1 MKKFTNVSNY
11 QKKLAAIAVCG
22 ALAISG
28 VSFSMSQADAS
39 TSAALIGMGKG
50 ADIALSDAGLKENQV
65 NDLTAKYRTE
75 NGVSFYTVT
84 FTSGSYTYEYRV
96 NAVDGSILQADRNAV
111 TQATENGTTTGNQT
125 TTTKK
130 ITKAKAK
137 SIALKHAGVSASKAT
152 FVTAKLDYEDGQ
164 QVYEI
169 EFYSGNIEYDYE
181 ILASSGEILSFDKDI
196 EGYSIPKETTS
207 SKRITK
213 AKAKSIALKH
223 AGVSA
228 SKATFVKAKL
238 DYEDGR
244 RVYEIEFYSGNTEY
258 DYEILASSGE
268 ILSFDKDI
276 EGYSIPKET
285 TSSKRITKAKA
296 KSIALK
302 HAGVSASKATFVKAK
317 LDYEDGRRVYEIEFY
332 SGNTEYDY
340 EILASNGKII
350 SYDKDIE
357 NYKIPRK
364 NTSSSTY
371 IGKAK
376 AKSIALKDAGV
387 SASSATFTKTKLDYE
402 DGIRVYEI
410 EFYTNSAEYEYEI
423 NAKTGKIRD
432 MDVEHFDYDDDWD

>member
-50 ADIALSDAGLKENQV
+50 ADIALSDAALKENQV

-84 FTSGSYTYEYRV
+84 FTSGSYTYEYRL

-111 TQATENGTTTGNQT
+111 TQEAETGTTTGSQT

-130 ITKAKAK
+130 
-137 SIALKHAGVSASKAT
+137 
-152 FVTAKLDYEDGQ
+152 
-164 QVYEI
+164 
-169 EFYSGNIEYDYE
+169 
-181 ILASSGEILSFDKDI
+181 
-196 EGYSIPKETTS
+196 
-207 SKRITK
+207 
-213 AKAKSIALKH
+213 
-223 AGVSA
+223 
-228 SKATFVKAKL
+228 
-238 DYEDGR
+238 
-244 RVYEIEFYSGNTEY
+244 
-258 DYEILASSGE
+258 
-268 ILSFDKDI
+268 
-276 EGYSIPKET
+276 
-285 TSSKRITKAKA
+285 ITKAKA

>member
-22 ALAISG
+22 ALVISG

-111 TQATENGTTTGNQT
+111 TQETETGTTTGSQT

-137 SIALKHAGVSASKAT
+137 SIALKHAGVSSSKAT
-152 FVTAKLDYEDGQ
+152 FVTTKLDYEDGQ
-164 QVYEI
+164 Q
-169 EFYSGNIEYDYE
+169 
-181 ILASSGEILSFDKDI
+181 
-196 EGYSIPKETTS
+196 
-207 SKRITK
+207 
-213 AKAKSIALKH
+213 
-223 AGVSA
+223 
-228 SKATFVKAKL
+228 
-238 DYEDGR
+238 
-244 RVYEIEFYSGNTEY
+244 
-258 DYEILASSGE
+258 
-268 ILSFDKDI
+268 
-276 EGYSIPKET
+276 
-285 TSSKRITKAKA
+285 
-296 KSIALK
+296 
-302 HAGVSASKATFVKAK
+302 
-317 LDYEDGRRVYEIEFY
+317 VYEIEFY

>member
-22 ALAISG
+22 ALVISG

-75 NGVSFYTVT
+75 NGLSFYTVT
-84 FTSGSYTYEYRV
+84 FTSGSYTYEYRL

-111 TQATENGTTTGNQT
+111 TQETETGTTTGSQT

-130 ITKAKAK
+130 ITK
-137 SIALKHAGVSASKAT
+137 V
-152 FVTAKLDYEDGQ
+152 
-164 QVYEI
+164 
-169 EFYSGNIEYDYE
+169 
-181 ILASSGEILSFDKDI
+181 
-196 EGYSIPKETTS
+196 
-207 SKRITK
+207 
-213 AKAKSIALKH
+213 
-223 AGVSA
+223 
-228 SKATFVKAKL
+228 
-238 DYEDGR
+238 
-244 RVYEIEFYSGNTEY
+244 
-258 DYEILASSGE
+258 
-268 ILSFDKDI
+268 
-276 EGYSIPKET
+276 
-285 TSSKRITKAKA
+285 KA

-432 MDVEHFDYDDDWD
+432 MDVEHFDCDDDWD

>member
-22 ALAISG
+22 ALVISG

-84 FTSGSYTYEYRV
+84 FTSGSYTYEYRL

-111 TQATENGTTTGNQT
+111 TQATENGTTTGSQT

-130 ITKAKAK
+130 
-137 SIALKHAGVSASKAT
+137 
-152 FVTAKLDYEDGQ
+152 
-164 QVYEI
+164 
-169 EFYSGNIEYDYE
+169 
-181 ILASSGEILSFDKDI
+181 
-196 EGYSIPKETTS
+196 
-207 SKRITK
+207 
-213 AKAKSIALKH
+213 
-223 AGVSA
+223 
-228 SKATFVKAKL
+228 
-238 DYEDGR
+238 
-244 RVYEIEFYSGNTEY
+244 
-258 DYEILASSGE
+258 
-268 ILSFDKDI
+268 
-276 EGYSIPKET
+276 
-285 TSSKRITKAKA
+285 ITKAKA

>member
-22 ALAISG
+22 ALVISG

-75 NGVSFYTVT
+75 NGLSFYTVT
-84 FTSGSYTYEYRV
+84 FTSGCYTYQYRV

-111 TQATENGTTTGNQT
+111 TQEAETGTTTESQT

-130 ITKAKAK
+130 
-137 SIALKHAGVSASKAT
+137 
-152 FVTAKLDYEDGQ
+152 
-164 QVYEI
+164 
-169 EFYSGNIEYDYE
+169 
-181 ILASSGEILSFDKDI
+181 
-196 EGYSIPKETTS
+196 
-207 SKRITK
+207 
-213 AKAKSIALKH
+213 
-223 AGVSA
+223 
-228 SKATFVKAKL
+228 
-238 DYEDGR
+238 
-244 RVYEIEFYSGNTEY
+244 
-258 DYEILASSGE
+258 
-268 ILSFDKDI
+268 
-276 EGYSIPKET
+276 
-285 TSSKRITKAKA
+285 ITKAKA

-432 MDVEHFDYDDDWD
+432 MDVEHFDCDDDWD

>member
-22 ALAISG
+22 ALVISG

-75 NGVSFYTVT
+75 NGLSFYTVT

-111 TQATENGTTTGNQT
+111 TQETETGTTTGSQT

-130 ITKAKAK
+130 
-137 SIALKHAGVSASKAT
+137 
-152 FVTAKLDYEDGQ
+152 
-164 QVYEI
+164 
-169 EFYSGNIEYDYE
+169 
-181 ILASSGEILSFDKDI
+181 
-196 EGYSIPKETTS
+196 
-207 SKRITK
+207 
-213 AKAKSIALKH
+213 
-223 AGVSA
+223 
-228 SKATFVKAKL
+228 
-238 DYEDGR
+238 
-244 RVYEIEFYSGNTEY
+244 
-258 DYEILASSGE
+258 
-268 ILSFDKDI
+268 
-276 EGYSIPKET
+276 
-285 TSSKRITKAKA
+285 ITKAKA

-357 NYKIPRK
+357 NYKIPKK

-432 MDVEHFDYDDDWD
+432 MDVEHFDCDDDWD

>member
-22 ALAISG
+22 ALVISG

-75 NGVSFYTVT
+75 NGLFFYTVT
-84 FTSGSYTYEYRV
+84 FTSGSYTYEYRL

-111 TQATENGTTTGNQT
+111 TQETETGTTTGSQT

-130 ITKAKAK
+130 
-137 SIALKHAGVSASKAT
+137 
-152 FVTAKLDYEDGQ
+152 
-164 QVYEI
+164 
-169 EFYSGNIEYDYE
+169 
-181 ILASSGEILSFDKDI
+181 
-196 EGYSIPKETTS
+196 
-207 SKRITK
+207 
-213 AKAKSIALKH
+213 
-223 AGVSA
+223 
-228 SKATFVKAKL
+228 
-238 DYEDGR
+238 
-244 RVYEIEFYSGNTEY
+244 
-258 DYEILASSGE
+258 
-268 ILSFDKDI
+268 
-276 EGYSIPKET
+276 
-285 TSSKRITKAKA
+285 ITKAKA

-423 NAKTGKIRD
+423 NARTGKIRD
-432 MDVEHFDYDDDWD
+432 VDVEHFDCDDDWD

>member
-22 ALAISG
+22 ALVISG

-75 NGVSFYTVT
+75 NGLSFYTVT
-84 FTSGSYTYEYRV
+84 FTSGSYTYEYRL

-111 TQATENGTTTGNQT
+111 TQETETGTTTGSQT

-130 ITKAKAK
+130 
-137 SIALKHAGVSASKAT
+137 
-152 FVTAKLDYEDGQ
+152 
-164 QVYEI
+164 
-169 EFYSGNIEYDYE
+169 
-181 ILASSGEILSFDKDI
+181 
-196 EGYSIPKETTS
+196 
-207 SKRITK
+207 
-213 AKAKSIALKH
+213 
-223 AGVSA
+223 
-228 SKATFVKAKL
+228 
-238 DYEDGR
+238 
-244 RVYEIEFYSGNTEY
+244 
-258 DYEILASSGE
+258 
-268 ILSFDKDI
+268 
-276 EGYSIPKET
+276 
-285 TSSKRITKAKA
+285 ITKAKA

-423 NAKTGKIRD
+423 NARTGKIRD
-432 MDVEHFDYDDDWD
+432 VDVEHFDRDDDWD

>member
-22 ALAISG
+22 ALVISG

-75 NGVSFYTVT
+75 NGLSFYTVT
-84 FTSGSYTYEYRV
+84 FTSGSYTYEYRL

-111 TQATENGTTTGNQT
+111 TQEAETGTTTESQT

-130 ITKAKAK
+130 
-137 SIALKHAGVSASKAT
+137 
-152 FVTAKLDYEDGQ
+152 
-164 QVYEI
+164 
-169 EFYSGNIEYDYE
+169 
-181 ILASSGEILSFDKDI
+181 
-196 EGYSIPKETTS
+196 
-207 SKRITK
+207 
-213 AKAKSIALKH
+213 
-223 AGVSA
+223 
-228 SKATFVKAKL
+228 
-238 DYEDGR
+238 
-244 RVYEIEFYSGNTEY
+244 
-258 DYEILASSGE
+258 
-268 ILSFDKDI
+268 
-276 EGYSIPKET
+276 
-285 TSSKRITKAKA
+285 ITKAKA

>member
-22 ALAISG
+22 ALVISG

-111 TQATENGTTTGNQT
+111 TQETETGTTTGSQT

-164 QVYEI
+164 Q
-169 EFYSGNIEYDYE
+169 
-181 ILASSGEILSFDKDI
+181 
-196 EGYSIPKETTS
+196 
-207 SKRITK
+207 
-213 AKAKSIALKH
+213 
-223 AGVSA
+223 
-228 SKATFVKAKL
+228 
-238 DYEDGR
+238 
-244 RVYEIEFYSGNTEY
+244 
-258 DYEILASSGE
+258 
-268 ILSFDKDI
+268 
-276 EGYSIPKET
+276 
-285 TSSKRITKAKA
+285 
-296 KSIALK
+296 
-302 HAGVSASKATFVKAK
+302 
-317 LDYEDGRRVYEIEFY
+317 VYEIEFY

>member
-22 ALAISG
+22 ALVISG

-75 NGVSFYTVT
+75 NGLSFYTVT

-111 TQATENGTTTGNQT
+111 TQEAETGTTTESQT

-130 ITKAKAK
+130 
-137 SIALKHAGVSASKAT
+137 
-152 FVTAKLDYEDGQ
+152 
-164 QVYEI
+164 
-169 EFYSGNIEYDYE
+169 
-181 ILASSGEILSFDKDI
+181 
-196 EGYSIPKETTS
+196 
-207 SKRITK
+207 
-213 AKAKSIALKH
+213 
-223 AGVSA
+223 
-228 SKATFVKAKL
+228 
-238 DYEDGR
+238 
-244 RVYEIEFYSGNTEY
+244 
-258 DYEILASSGE
+258 
-268 ILSFDKDI
+268 
-276 EGYSIPKET
+276 
-285 TSSKRITKAKA
+285 ITKAKA

-402 DGIRVYEI
+402 DDIRVYEI

-432 MDVEHFDYDDDWD
+432 MDVEHFDCDDDWD

>member
-1 MKKFTNVSNY
+1 MLGKDVDTMKKFTNVSNY

-22 ALAISG
+22 ALVISG

-75 NGVSFYTVT
+75 NGLSFYTVT
-84 FTSGSYTYEYRV
+84 FTSGSYTYEYRL

-111 TQATENGTTTGNQT
+111 TQETETGTTTGSQT

-152 FVTAKLDYEDGQ
+152 FV
-164 QVYEI
+164 
-169 EFYSGNIEYDYE
+169 
-181 ILASSGEILSFDKDI
+181 
-196 EGYSIPKETTS
+196 
-207 SKRITK
+207 
-213 AKAKSIALKH
+213 
-223 AGVSA
+223 
-228 SKATFVKAKL
+228 KAKL
-238 DYEDGR
+238 G
-244 RVYEIEFYSGNTEY
+244 
-258 DYEILASSGE
+258 
-268 ILSFDKDI
+268 
-276 EGYSIPKET
+276 
-285 TSSKRITKAKA
+285 
-296 KSIALK
+296 
-302 HAGVSASKATFVKAK
+302 
-317 LDYEDGRRVYEIEFY
+317 YEDGRRVYEIEFY

-432 MDVEHFDYDDDWD
+432 MDVEHFDCDDDWD

>member
-22 ALAISG
+22 ALVISG

-50 ADIALSDAGLKENQV
+50 ADIALSNAGLKENQV

-75 NGVSFYTVT
+75 NGLSFYTVT
-84 FTSGSYTYEYRV
+84 FTSGSYTYEYRL

-111 TQATENGTTTGNQT
+111 TQETETGTTTGSQT

-130 ITKAKAK
+130 
-137 SIALKHAGVSASKAT
+137 
-152 FVTAKLDYEDGQ
+152 
-164 QVYEI
+164 
-169 EFYSGNIEYDYE
+169 
-181 ILASSGEILSFDKDI
+181 
-196 EGYSIPKETTS
+196 
-207 SKRITK
+207 
-213 AKAKSIALKH
+213 
-223 AGVSA
+223 
-228 SKATFVKAKL
+228 
-238 DYEDGR
+238 
-244 RVYEIEFYSGNTEY
+244 
-258 DYEILASSGE
+258 
-268 ILSFDKDI
+268 
-276 EGYSIPKET
+276 
-285 TSSKRITKAKA
+285 ITKAKA

-423 NAKTGKIRD
+423 NARTGKIRD
-432 MDVEHFDYDDDWD
+432 VDVEHFDCDDDWD

>member
-111 TQATENGTTTGNQT
+111 TQATENGTTTGSQT

-130 ITKAKAK
+130 
-137 SIALKHAGVSASKAT
+137 
-152 FVTAKLDYEDGQ
+152 
-164 QVYEI
+164 
-169 EFYSGNIEYDYE
+169 
-181 ILASSGEILSFDKDI
+181 
-196 EGYSIPKETTS
+196 
-207 SKRITK
+207 
-213 AKAKSIALKH
+213 
-223 AGVSA
+223 
-228 SKATFVKAKL
+228 
-238 DYEDGR
+238 
-244 RVYEIEFYSGNTEY
+244 
-258 DYEILASSGE
+258 
-268 ILSFDKDI
+268 
-276 EGYSIPKET
+276 
-285 TSSKRITKAKA
+285 ITKAKA

-350 SYDKDIE
+350 SYDKEIE
-357 NYKIPRK
+357 NYEIPRK

-410 EFYTNSAEYEYEI
+410 EFYTNSTEYEYEI
-423 NAKTGKIRD
+423 NAKTGKICD

>member
-75 NGVSFYTVT
+75 NGLSFYTVT
-84 FTSGSYTYEYRV
+84 FTSGSYTYEYRL

-111 TQATENGTTTGNQT
+111 TQETETGTTTGSQT

-130 ITKAKAK
+130 
-137 SIALKHAGVSASKAT
+137 
-152 FVTAKLDYEDGQ
+152 
-164 QVYEI
+164 
-169 EFYSGNIEYDYE
+169 
-181 ILASSGEILSFDKDI
+181 
-196 EGYSIPKETTS
+196 
-207 SKRITK
+207 
-213 AKAKSIALKH
+213 
-223 AGVSA
+223 
-228 SKATFVKAKL
+228 
-238 DYEDGR
+238 
-244 RVYEIEFYSGNTEY
+244 
-258 DYEILASSGE
+258 
-268 ILSFDKDI
+268 
-276 EGYSIPKET
+276 
-285 TSSKRITKAKA
+285 ITKAKA

-357 NYKIPRK
+357 NYKIPKK

-432 MDVEHFDYDDDWD
+432 MDVEHFDCDDDWD

>member
-22 ALAISG
+22 ALVISG

-111 TQATENGTTTGNQT
+111 TQEAETGTTTGSQT
-125 TTTKK
+125 TTTK
-130 ITKAKAK
+130 
-137 SIALKHAGVSASKAT
+137 S
-152 FVTAKLDYEDGQ
+152 
-164 QVYEI
+164 
-169 EFYSGNIEYDYE
+169 
-181 ILASSGEILSFDKDI
+181 
-196 EGYSIPKETTS
+196 
-207 SKRITK
+207 
-213 AKAKSIALKH
+213 
-223 AGVSA
+223 
-228 SKATFVKAKL
+228 
-238 DYEDGR
+238 
-244 RVYEIEFYSGNTEY
+244 
-258 DYEILASSGE
+258 
-268 ILSFDKDI
+268 
-276 EGYSIPKET
+276 
-285 TSSKRITKAKA
+285 ITKAKA

-402 DGIRVYEI
+402 DGLRVYEI

>member
-22 ALAISG
+22 ALVISG

-75 NGVSFYTVT
+75 NGLSFYTVT

-111 TQATENGTTTGNQT
+111 TQEAETGTTTESQT

-130 ITKAKAK
+130 
-137 SIALKHAGVSASKAT
+137 
-152 FVTAKLDYEDGQ
+152 
-164 QVYEI
+164 
-169 EFYSGNIEYDYE
+169 
-181 ILASSGEILSFDKDI
+181 
-196 EGYSIPKETTS
+196 
-207 SKRITK
+207 
-213 AKAKSIALKH
+213 
-223 AGVSA
+223 
-228 SKATFVKAKL
+228 
-238 DYEDGR
+238 
-244 RVYEIEFYSGNTEY
+244 
-258 DYEILASSGE
+258 
-268 ILSFDKDI
+268 
-276 EGYSIPKET
+276 
-285 TSSKRITKAKA
+285 ITKAKA

-432 MDVEHFDYDDDWD
+432 MDVEHFDCDDDWD

>member
-28 VSFSMSQADAS
+28 VSFSMSQADAC

-75 NGVSFYTVT
+75 NGLSFYTVT
-84 FTSGSYTYEYRV
+84 FTSGSYTYEYRL

-111 TQATENGTTTGNQT
+111 TQETETGTTTGSQT

-130 ITKAKAK
+130 
-137 SIALKHAGVSASKAT
+137 
-152 FVTAKLDYEDGQ
+152 
-164 QVYEI
+164 
-169 EFYSGNIEYDYE
+169 
-181 ILASSGEILSFDKDI
+181 
-196 EGYSIPKETTS
+196 
-207 SKRITK
+207 
-213 AKAKSIALKH
+213 
-223 AGVSA
+223 
-228 SKATFVKAKL
+228 
-238 DYEDGR
+238 
-244 RVYEIEFYSGNTEY
+244 
-258 DYEILASSGE
+258 
-268 ILSFDKDI
+268 
-276 EGYSIPKET
+276 
-285 TSSKRITKAKA
+285 ITKAKA

-432 MDVEHFDYDDDWD
+432 MDVEHFDCDDDWD

>member
-22 ALAISG
+22 ALVISG

-111 TQATENGTTTGNQT
+111 TQETETGTTTGSQT

-137 SIALKHAGVSASKAT
+137 SIALKHAGVSSSKAT
-152 FVTAKLDYEDGQ
+152 FVTTKLDYEDGQ

-244 RVYEIEFYSGNTEY
+244 RVYEIEFY
-258 DYEILASSGE
+258 
-268 ILSFDKDI
+268 
-276 EGYSIPKET
+276 
-285 TSSKRITKAKA
+285 R
-296 KSIALK
+296 
-302 HAGVSASKATFVKAK
+302 
-317 LDYEDGRRVYEIEFY
+317 
-332 SGNTEYDY
+332 GNTEYDY

>member
-22 ALAISG
+22 ALVISG

-84 FTSGSYTYEYRV
+84 FTSGSYTYEYRL

-111 TQATENGTTTGNQT
+111 MQETETGTTTESQT

-130 ITKAKAK
+130 
-137 SIALKHAGVSASKAT
+137 
-152 FVTAKLDYEDGQ
+152 
-164 QVYEI
+164 
-169 EFYSGNIEYDYE
+169 
-181 ILASSGEILSFDKDI
+181 
-196 EGYSIPKETTS
+196 
-207 SKRITK
+207 
-213 AKAKSIALKH
+213 
-223 AGVSA
+223 
-228 SKATFVKAKL
+228 
-238 DYEDGR
+238 
-244 RVYEIEFYSGNTEY
+244 
-258 DYEILASSGE
+258 
-268 ILSFDKDI
+268 
-276 EGYSIPKET
+276 
-285 TSSKRITKAKA
+285 ITKAKA

>member
-22 ALAISG
+22 ALVISG

-111 TQATENGTTTGNQT
+111 TQETETGTTTGSQT

-130 ITKAKAK
+130 
-137 SIALKHAGVSASKAT
+137 
-152 FVTAKLDYEDGQ
+152 
-164 QVYEI
+164 
-169 EFYSGNIEYDYE
+169 
-181 ILASSGEILSFDKDI
+181 
-196 EGYSIPKETTS
+196 
-207 SKRITK
+207 
-213 AKAKSIALKH
+213 
-223 AGVSA
+223 
-228 SKATFVKAKL
+228 
-238 DYEDGR
+238 
-244 RVYEIEFYSGNTEY
+244 
-258 DYEILASSGE
+258 
-268 ILSFDKDI
+268 
-276 EGYSIPKET
+276 
-285 TSSKRITKAKA
+285 ITKAKA

>member
-22 ALAISG
+22 ALVISG

-75 NGVSFYTVT
+75 NGLSFYTVT

-111 TQATENGTTTGNQT
+111 TQETETGTTTGSQT

-130 ITKAKAK
+130 
-137 SIALKHAGVSASKAT
+137 
-152 FVTAKLDYEDGQ
+152 
-164 QVYEI
+164 
-169 EFYSGNIEYDYE
+169 
-181 ILASSGEILSFDKDI
+181 
-196 EGYSIPKETTS
+196 
-207 SKRITK
+207 
-213 AKAKSIALKH
+213 
-223 AGVSA
+223 
-228 SKATFVKAKL
+228 
-238 DYEDGR
+238 
-244 RVYEIEFYSGNTEY
+244 
-258 DYEILASSGE
+258 
-268 ILSFDKDI
+268 
-276 EGYSIPKET
+276 
-285 TSSKRITKAKA
+285 ITKAKA

-423 NAKTGKIRD
+423 NAKTGKICD

>member
-1 MKKFTNVSNY
+1 MKRFTNVSNY

-22 ALAISG
+22 ALVISG

-111 TQATENGTTTGNQT
+111 TQATETGTTTGSQT

-130 ITKAKAK
+130 
-137 SIALKHAGVSASKAT
+137 
-152 FVTAKLDYEDGQ
+152 
-164 QVYEI
+164 
-169 EFYSGNIEYDYE
+169 
-181 ILASSGEILSFDKDI
+181 
-196 EGYSIPKETTS
+196 
-207 SKRITK
+207 ITK

-238 DYEDGR
+238 DYEDGQQ
-244 RVYEIEFYSGNTEY
+244 
-258 DYEILASSGE
+258 
-268 ILSFDKDI
+268 
-276 EGYSIPKET
+276 
-285 TSSKRITKAKA
+285 
-296 KSIALK
+296 
-302 HAGVSASKATFVKAK
+302 
-317 LDYEDGRRVYEIEFY
+317 VYEIEFY

-423 NAKTGKIRD
+423 SAKTGKIRD

>member
-22 ALAISG
+22 ALVISG

-111 TQATENGTTTGNQT
+111 TQEAETGTTTESQT

-130 ITKAKAK
+130 
-137 SIALKHAGVSASKAT
+137 
-152 FVTAKLDYEDGQ
+152 
-164 QVYEI
+164 
-169 EFYSGNIEYDYE
+169 
-181 ILASSGEILSFDKDI
+181 
-196 EGYSIPKETTS
+196 
-207 SKRITK
+207 
-213 AKAKSIALKH
+213 
-223 AGVSA
+223 
-228 SKATFVKAKL
+228 
-238 DYEDGR
+238 
-244 RVYEIEFYSGNTEY
+244 
-258 DYEILASSGE
+258 
-268 ILSFDKDI
+268 
-276 EGYSIPKET
+276 
-285 TSSKRITKAKA
+285 ITKAKA

>member
-1 MKKFTNVSNY
+1 MLGKDVDTMKKFTNVSNY

-75 NGVSFYTVT
+75 NGLSFYTVT
-84 FTSGSYTYEYRV
+84 FTSGSYTYEYRL

-111 TQATENGTTTGNQT
+111 TQEAETGTTTGSQT

-130 ITKAKAK
+130 
-137 SIALKHAGVSASKAT
+137 
-152 FVTAKLDYEDGQ
+152 
-164 QVYEI
+164 
-169 EFYSGNIEYDYE
+169 
-181 ILASSGEILSFDKDI
+181 
-196 EGYSIPKETTS
+196 
-207 SKRITK
+207 
-213 AKAKSIALKH
+213 
-223 AGVSA
+223 
-228 SKATFVKAKL
+228 
-238 DYEDGR
+238 
-244 RVYEIEFYSGNTEY
+244 
-258 DYEILASSGE
+258 
-268 ILSFDKDI
+268 
-276 EGYSIPKET
+276 
-285 TSSKRITKAKA
+285 ITKAKA

-350 SYDKDIE
+350 SFDKDIE

-402 DGIRVYEI
+402 DGLRVYEI

>member
-65 NDLTAKYRTE
+65 NGLTAKYRTE

-84 FTSGSYTYEYRV
+84 FTSDSYTYEYRV

-111 TQATENGTTTGNQT
+111 TQEAETGTTTGSQT

-130 ITKAKAK
+130 
-137 SIALKHAGVSASKAT
+137 
-152 FVTAKLDYEDGQ
+152 
-164 QVYEI
+164 
-169 EFYSGNIEYDYE
+169 
-181 ILASSGEILSFDKDI
+181 
-196 EGYSIPKETTS
+196 
-207 SKRITK
+207 
-213 AKAKSIALKH
+213 
-223 AGVSA
+223 
-228 SKATFVKAKL
+228 
-238 DYEDGR
+238 
-244 RVYEIEFYSGNTEY
+244 
-258 DYEILASSGE
+258 
-268 ILSFDKDI
+268 
-276 EGYSIPKET
+276 
-285 TSSKRITKAKA
+285 ITKAKA

-376 AKSIALKDAGV
+376 AKSIALKNAGV

-402 DGIRVYEI
+402 DRIRVYEI

-432 MDVEHFDYDDDWD
+432 MDVEHFDCDDDWD

>member
-22 ALAISG
+22 ALVISG

-75 NGVSFYTVT
+75 NGLSFYTVT

-111 TQATENGTTTGNQT
+111 TQEAENGTTTGSQT

-130 ITKAKAK
+130 
-137 SIALKHAGVSASKAT
+137 
-152 FVTAKLDYEDGQ
+152 
-164 QVYEI
+164 
-169 EFYSGNIEYDYE
+169 
-181 ILASSGEILSFDKDI
+181 
-196 EGYSIPKETTS
+196 
-207 SKRITK
+207 
-213 AKAKSIALKH
+213 
-223 AGVSA
+223 
-228 SKATFVKAKL
+228 
-238 DYEDGR
+238 
-244 RVYEIEFYSGNTEY
+244 
-258 DYEILASSGE
+258 
-268 ILSFDKDI
+268 
-276 EGYSIPKET
+276 
-285 TSSKRITKAKA
+285 ITKAKA

-410 EFYTNSAEYEYEI
+410 EFYTNSAEYEYEV

-432 MDVEHFDYDDDWD
+432 MDVEHFDCDDDWD

>member
-22 ALAISG
+22 ALVISG

-75 NGVSFYTVT
+75 NGLSFYTVT
-84 FTSGSYTYEYRV
+84 FTSGSYTYEYRL

-111 TQATENGTTTGNQT
+111 TQETETGTTTGSQT

-130 ITKAKAK
+130 
-137 SIALKHAGVSASKAT
+137 
-152 FVTAKLDYEDGQ
+152 
-164 QVYEI
+164 
-169 EFYSGNIEYDYE
+169 
-181 ILASSGEILSFDKDI
+181 
-196 EGYSIPKETTS
+196 
-207 SKRITK
+207 
-213 AKAKSIALKH
+213 
-223 AGVSA
+223 
-228 SKATFVKAKL
+228 
-238 DYEDGR
+238 
-244 RVYEIEFYSGNTEY
+244 
-258 DYEILASSGE
+258 
-268 ILSFDKDI
+268 
-276 EGYSIPKET
+276 
-285 TSSKRITKAKA
+285 ITKAKA

-387 SASSATFTKTKLDYE
+387 SASSATFTKAKLDYE

-432 MDVEHFDYDDDWD
+432 MDVEHFDCDDDWD

>member
-22 ALAISG
+22 ALVISG

-75 NGVSFYTVT
+75 NGVSFYTVN

-111 TQATENGTTTGNQT
+111 TQEAETGTTTGSQT

-130 ITKAKAK
+130 
-137 SIALKHAGVSASKAT
+137 
-152 FVTAKLDYEDGQ
+152 
-164 QVYEI
+164 
-169 EFYSGNIEYDYE
+169 
-181 ILASSGEILSFDKDI
+181 
-196 EGYSIPKETTS
+196 
-207 SKRITK
+207 
-213 AKAKSIALKH
+213 
-223 AGVSA
+223 
-228 SKATFVKAKL
+228 
-238 DYEDGR
+238 
-244 RVYEIEFYSGNTEY
+244 
-258 DYEILASSGE
+258 
-268 ILSFDKDI
+268 
-276 EGYSIPKET
+276 
-285 TSSKRITKAKA
+285 ITKAKA

-357 NYKIPRK
+357 NYEIPRK

>member
-22 ALAISG
+22 ALVISG

-75 NGVSFYTVT
+75 NGLSFYTVT

-111 TQATENGTTTGNQT
+111 TQEAETGTTTESQT

-130 ITKAKAK
+130 
-137 SIALKHAGVSASKAT
+137 
-152 FVTAKLDYEDGQ
+152 
-164 QVYEI
+164 
-169 EFYSGNIEYDYE
+169 
-181 ILASSGEILSFDKDI
+181 
-196 EGYSIPKETTS
+196 
-207 SKRITK
+207 
-213 AKAKSIALKH
+213 
-223 AGVSA
+223 
-228 SKATFVKAKL
+228 
-238 DYEDGR
+238 
-244 RVYEIEFYSGNTEY
+244 
-258 DYEILASSGE
+258 
-268 ILSFDKDI
+268 
-276 EGYSIPKET
+276 
-285 TSSKRITKAKA
+285 ITKAKA

-350 SYDKDIE
+350 SYDKEIE
-357 NYKIPRK
+357 NYEIPRK

-432 MDVEHFDYDDDWD
+432 MDVEHFDCDDDWD

>member
-11 QKKLAAIAVCG
+11 QKKLAAIALCG

-75 NGVSFYTVT
+75 NGLSFYTVT

-111 TQATENGTTTGNQT
+111 TQEAETGTTTGSQT

-130 ITKAKAK
+130 
-137 SIALKHAGVSASKAT
+137 
-152 FVTAKLDYEDGQ
+152 
-164 QVYEI
+164 
-169 EFYSGNIEYDYE
+169 
-181 ILASSGEILSFDKDI
+181 
-196 EGYSIPKETTS
+196 
-207 SKRITK
+207 
-213 AKAKSIALKH
+213 
-223 AGVSA
+223 
-228 SKATFVKAKL
+228 
-238 DYEDGR
+238 
-244 RVYEIEFYSGNTEY
+244 
-258 DYEILASSGE
+258 
-268 ILSFDKDI
+268 
-276 EGYSIPKET
+276 
-285 TSSKRITKAKA
+285 ITKAKA

-432 MDVEHFDYDDDWD
+432 MDVEHFDCDDDWD

>member
-22 ALAISG
+22 ALVISG

-96 NAVDGSILQADRNAV
+96 NAVDGTILQADRNSV
-111 TQATENGTTTGNQT
+111 TQDTETGTTTGSQT

-130 ITKAKAK
+130 
-137 SIALKHAGVSASKAT
+137 
-152 FVTAKLDYEDGQ
+152 
-164 QVYEI
+164 
-169 EFYSGNIEYDYE
+169 
-181 ILASSGEILSFDKDI
+181 
-196 EGYSIPKETTS
+196 
-207 SKRITK
+207 
-213 AKAKSIALKH
+213 
-223 AGVSA
+223 
-228 SKATFVKAKL
+228 
-238 DYEDGR
+238 
-244 RVYEIEFYSGNTEY
+244 
-258 DYEILASSGE
+258 
-268 ILSFDKDI
+268 
-276 EGYSIPKET
+276 
-285 TSSKRITKAKA
+285 ITKAKA

>member
-22 ALAISG
+22 ALVISG

-75 NGVSFYTVT
+75 NGLSFYTVT
-84 FTSGSYTYEYRV
+84 FTSGSYTYEYRL

-111 TQATENGTTTGNQT
+111 TQEAETGTTTGSQT

-130 ITKAKAK
+130 
-137 SIALKHAGVSASKAT
+137 
-152 FVTAKLDYEDGQ
+152 
-164 QVYEI
+164 
-169 EFYSGNIEYDYE
+169 
-181 ILASSGEILSFDKDI
+181 
-196 EGYSIPKETTS
+196 
-207 SKRITK
+207 
-213 AKAKSIALKH
+213 
-223 AGVSA
+223 
-228 SKATFVKAKL
+228 
-238 DYEDGR
+238 
-244 RVYEIEFYSGNTEY
+244 
-258 DYEILASSGE
+258 
-268 ILSFDKDI
+268 
-276 EGYSIPKET
+276 
-285 TSSKRITKAKA
+285 ITKAKA

-432 MDVEHFDYDDDWD
+432 MDVEHFDCDDDWD

>member
-22 ALAISG
+22 ALVISG

-75 NGVSFYTVT
+75 NGLSFYTVT
-84 FTSGSYTYEYRV
+84 FTSGSYTYEYRL

-111 TQATENGTTTGNQT
+111 TQETETGTTTGSQT

-130 ITKAKAK
+130 
-137 SIALKHAGVSASKAT
+137 
-152 FVTAKLDYEDGQ
+152 
-164 QVYEI
+164 
-169 EFYSGNIEYDYE
+169 
-181 ILASSGEILSFDKDI
+181 
-196 EGYSIPKETTS
+196 
-207 SKRITK
+207 
-213 AKAKSIALKH
+213 
-223 AGVSA
+223 
-228 SKATFVKAKL
+228 
-238 DYEDGR
+238 
-244 RVYEIEFYSGNTEY
+244 
-258 DYEILASSGE
+258 
-268 ILSFDKDI
+268 
-276 EGYSIPKET
+276 
-285 TSSKRITKAKA
+285 ITKAKA

>member
-22 ALAISG
+22 ALVISG

-75 NGVSFYTVT
+75 NGLSFYTVT

-111 TQATENGTTTGNQT
+111 TQEAETGTTTGSQT

-130 ITKAKAK
+130 
-137 SIALKHAGVSASKAT
+137 
-152 FVTAKLDYEDGQ
+152 
-164 QVYEI
+164 
-169 EFYSGNIEYDYE
+169 
-181 ILASSGEILSFDKDI
+181 
-196 EGYSIPKETTS
+196 
-207 SKRITK
+207 
-213 AKAKSIALKH
+213 
-223 AGVSA
+223 
-228 SKATFVKAKL
+228 
-238 DYEDGR
+238 
-244 RVYEIEFYSGNTEY
+244 
-258 DYEILASSGE
+258 
-268 ILSFDKDI
+268 
-276 EGYSIPKET
+276 
-285 TSSKRITKAKA
+285 ITKAKA

-371 IGKAK
+371 IRKAK

-432 MDVEHFDYDDDWD
+432 MDVEHFDCDDDWD

>member
-22 ALAISG
+22 ALVISG

-75 NGVSFYTVT
+75 NGLSFYTVT
-84 FTSGSYTYEYRV
+84 FTSGSYTYEYRL

-111 TQATENGTTTGNQT
+111 TQETETGTTTGSQT

-130 ITKAKAK
+130 
-137 SIALKHAGVSASKAT
+137 
-152 FVTAKLDYEDGQ
+152 
-164 QVYEI
+164 
-169 EFYSGNIEYDYE
+169 
-181 ILASSGEILSFDKDI
+181 
-196 EGYSIPKETTS
+196 
-207 SKRITK
+207 
-213 AKAKSIALKH
+213 
-223 AGVSA
+223 
-228 SKATFVKAKL
+228 
-238 DYEDGR
+238 
-244 RVYEIEFYSGNTEY
+244 
-258 DYEILASSGE
+258 
-268 ILSFDKDI
+268 
-276 EGYSIPKET
+276 
-285 TSSKRITKAKA
+285 ITKAKA

-423 NAKTGKIRD
+423 SAKTGKIRD

>member
-22 ALAISG
+22 ALVISG

-75 NGVSFYTVT
+75 NGLSFYTVT

-111 TQATENGTTTGNQT
+111 MQETETGTTTGSQT

-130 ITKAKAK
+130 
-137 SIALKHAGVSASKAT
+137 
-152 FVTAKLDYEDGQ
+152 
-164 QVYEI
+164 
-169 EFYSGNIEYDYE
+169 
-181 ILASSGEILSFDKDI
+181 
-196 EGYSIPKETTS
+196 
-207 SKRITK
+207 
-213 AKAKSIALKH
+213 
-223 AGVSA
+223 
-228 SKATFVKAKL
+228 
-238 DYEDGR
+238 
-244 RVYEIEFYSGNTEY
+244 
-258 DYEILASSGE
+258 
-268 ILSFDKDI
+268 
-276 EGYSIPKET
+276 
-285 TSSKRITKAKA
+285 ITKAKA

>member
-22 ALAISG
+22 ALVISG

-111 TQATENGTTTGNQT
+111 TQETETGTTTGSQT

-137 SIALKHAGVSASKAT
+137 SIALKHAGVSSSKAT

-164 QVYEI
+164 Q
-169 EFYSGNIEYDYE
+169 
-181 ILASSGEILSFDKDI
+181 
-196 EGYSIPKETTS
+196 
-207 SKRITK
+207 
-213 AKAKSIALKH
+213 
-223 AGVSA
+223 
-228 SKATFVKAKL
+228 
-238 DYEDGR
+238 
-244 RVYEIEFYSGNTEY
+244 
-258 DYEILASSGE
+258 
-268 ILSFDKDI
+268 
-276 EGYSIPKET
+276 
-285 TSSKRITKAKA
+285 
-296 KSIALK
+296 
-302 HAGVSASKATFVKAK
+302 
-317 LDYEDGRRVYEIEFY
+317 VYEIEFY

>member
-1 MKKFTNVSNY
+1 MLGKDVDTMKKFTNVSNY

-22 ALAISG
+22 ALVISG

-75 NGVSFYTVT
+75 NGLSFYTVT
-84 FTSGSYTYEYRV
+84 FTSGSYTYEYRL

-111 TQATENGTTTGNQT
+111 TQETETGTTTGSQT

-130 ITKAKAK
+130 
-137 SIALKHAGVSASKAT
+137 
-152 FVTAKLDYEDGQ
+152 
-164 QVYEI
+164 
-169 EFYSGNIEYDYE
+169 
-181 ILASSGEILSFDKDI
+181 
-196 EGYSIPKETTS
+196 
-207 SKRITK
+207 
-213 AKAKSIALKH
+213 
-223 AGVSA
+223 
-228 SKATFVKAKL
+228 
-238 DYEDGR
+238 
-244 RVYEIEFYSGNTEY
+244 
-258 DYEILASSGE
+258 
-268 ILSFDKDI
+268 
-276 EGYSIPKET
+276 
-285 TSSKRITKAKA
+285 ITKAKA

-432 MDVEHFDYDDDWD
+432 MDVEHFDCDDDWD